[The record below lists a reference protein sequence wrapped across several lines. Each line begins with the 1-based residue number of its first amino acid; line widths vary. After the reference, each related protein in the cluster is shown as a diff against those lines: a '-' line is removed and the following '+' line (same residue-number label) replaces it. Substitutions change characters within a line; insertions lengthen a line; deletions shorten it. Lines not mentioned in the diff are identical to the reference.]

1 MCNWSCHVRIIS
13 SSRTGKNV
21 ICLKLKKCI
30 EYEFYF
36 SSQIIDIT
44 VFLFQERCFQN
55 NDISNQMNDK
65 STKGLLSKLGMW
77 VLPDRRLCFA
87 GRYIKGVILP
97 DNPAAQ
103 KRAIKAL
110 VVWYLP
116 CLEFQAYKSTYQI
129 NNNCFFKRENELLKV
144 YARLSTLKSHHM
156 QERFKRFLTN

>member
-1 MCNWSCHVRIIS
+1 MKAHII
-13 SSRTGKNV
+13 
-21 ICLKLKKCI
+21 
-30 EYEFYF
+30 
-36 SSQIIDIT
+36 QIIKTILLLCAISQVT
-44 VFLFQERCFQN
+44 SVSFPVQERERCFQN
-55 NDISNQMNDK
+55 NDISNQMDDK

-110 VVWYLP
+110 VGWYLP

-156 QERFKRFLTN
+156 QERLKRFLTI